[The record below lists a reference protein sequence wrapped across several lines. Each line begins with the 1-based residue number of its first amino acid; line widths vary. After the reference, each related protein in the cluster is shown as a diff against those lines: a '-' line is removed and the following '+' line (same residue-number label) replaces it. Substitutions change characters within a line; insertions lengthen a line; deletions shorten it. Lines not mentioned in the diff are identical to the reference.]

1 MTPVPCYDPPEG
13 LGTGRNPVP
22 LMGDT
27 ENVNVVFFLQQRSHL
42 QAKKLGEDGVGECH
56 LI

>member
-1 MTPVPCYDPPEG
+1 MVE
-13 LGTGRNPVP
+13 
-22 LMGDT
+22 
-27 ENVNVVFFLQQRSHL
+27 ENMQMLFFLQQRSHL